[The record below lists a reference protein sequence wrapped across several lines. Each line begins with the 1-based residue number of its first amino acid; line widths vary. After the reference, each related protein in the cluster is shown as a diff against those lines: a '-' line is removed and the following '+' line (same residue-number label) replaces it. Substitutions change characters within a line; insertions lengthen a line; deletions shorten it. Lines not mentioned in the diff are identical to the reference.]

1 MARLK
6 LRTEIL
12 WRKRLENGV
21 FGGIAPTQDPFDADV
36 FYVADGWGSS
46 YASMRLRRMSFA
58 SGEETASALLRNA
71 VRCMHFSAD
80 AQHIFTVTDSK
91 IYRLRRGSLQIDE
104 KYEKGVPKYSD
115 FVAGDEQDGLVLLN
129 RSGGSVAAFN
139 YAQGGVSK
147 KRLKDEGCRLLL
159 RGSGERYLIA
169 SPVRGCV
176 QRYDVAKGRVEIL
189 FEVGTFD
196 AAQLD
201 NAGNWYFR
209 LAVYV
214 PAKICDGHGEGAR
227 MILSGKILMLGAD
240 GARREWDTGVKFKQI
255 RLSADE
261 KSLLL
266 QSESGV
272 WRFLPSVGR
281 IVSDTLLDESER
293 LEAFFEQ
300 RNLIL
305 CSVKEAGA
313 QSLIARQILEF

>member
-12 WRKRLENGV
+12 WRKQLENGI
-21 FGGIAPTQDPFDADV
+21 FGGIAPTPDPFCADV

-58 SGEETASALLRNA
+58 TGEETASALLRNA

-80 AQHIFTVTDSK
+80 AQHIFAVTDSK
-91 IYRLRRGSLQIDE
+91 IYRLRRGSLQIEE

-159 RGSGERYLIA
+159 RGSDGRYLIA

-201 NAGNWYFR
+201 NAGNWYFHP
-209 LAVYV
+209 AVYL

-227 MILSGKILMLGAD
+227 IILSGKILMMDVD
-240 GARREWDTGVKFKQI
+240 GARKDWDTGVKFKQM

-266 QSESGV
+266 QSENGV
-272 WRFLPSVGR
+272 WRFLPSVGQ
-281 IVSDTLLDESER
+281 IESEILLDGSER

-305 CSVKEAGA
+305 CSVKEEGG
-313 QSLIARQILEF
+313 QSLVARQILEF

>member
-6 LRTEIL
+6 LKTEIL
-12 WRKRLENGV
+12 WRKRLENGI
-21 FGGIAPTQDPFDADV
+21 FGGIASTLDPFCADV

-58 SGEETASALLRNA
+58 TGEETASALLRNA
-71 VRCMHFSAD
+71 VRCIHFSAD
-80 AQHIFTVTDSK
+80 TQHIFAVTDSK
-91 IYRLRRGSLQIDE
+91 IYRLRRGSLQIEE

-129 RSGGSVAAFN
+129 RSGGSVAVFN

-159 RGSGERYLIA
+159 RGSDGRYLIA

-201 NAGNWYFR
+201 NAGNWYFHP
-209 LAVYV
+209 AVYL
-214 PAKICDGHGEGAR
+214 PAKICDGHVEGAR
-227 MILSGKILMLGAD
+227 MILSGKILMMDVD
-240 GARREWDTGVKFKQI
+240 GARKDWDTGVKFKQM

-266 QSESGV
+266 QSENGV

-281 IVSDTLLDESER
+281 IESEILLDGGER

-300 RNLIL
+300 RNLML
-305 CSVKEAGA
+305 CSVKEDGG
-313 QSLIARQILEF
+313 QSLIARRVLEA

>member
-1 MARLK
+1 M
-6 LRTEIL
+6 
-12 WRKRLENGV
+12 
-21 FGGIAPTQDPFDADV
+21 
-36 FYVADGWGSS
+36 
-46 YASMRLRRMSFA
+46 
-58 SGEETASALLRNA
+58 
-71 VRCMHFSAD
+71 
-80 AQHIFTVTDSK
+80 
-91 IYRLRRGSLQIDE
+91 
-104 KYEKGVPKYSD
+104 
-115 FVAGDEQDGLVLLN
+115 LN
-129 RSGGSVAAFN
+129 RSGDSVAAFN

-159 RGSGERYLIA
+159 RGSDGRYLIA
-169 SPVRGCV
+169 SPVQGCV

-201 NAGNWYFR
+201 NAGNWYFHP
-209 LAVYV
+209 AVYV

-240 GARREWDTGVKFKQI
+240 GARKEWDTGVKFKQM

-266 QSESGV
+266 QSENDI

-281 IVSDTLLDESER
+281 IVSETPLSEGER

-305 CSVKEAGA
+305 CSVKEAGG
-313 QSLIARQILEF
+313 QSLTARQILEF

>member
-12 WRKRLENGV
+12 WRKRLENGM

-36 FYVADGWGSS
+36 FYIADGWGSS
-46 YASMRLRRMSFA
+46 YASMHLRRMSFA
-58 SGEETASALLRNA
+58 TGEETASALLRNA

-80 AQHIFTVTDSK
+80 AQHIFAVTDSK
-91 IYRLRRGSLQIDE
+91 IYRLHRGSLQIEE

-115 FVAGDEQDGLVLLN
+115 FVAGNEQGTLVLLN

-159 RGSGERYLIA
+159 RGRDGRYLIA

-176 QRYDVAKGRVEIL
+176 QRYDVAKDRVEIL

-201 NAGNWYFR
+201 NAGNWYFHP
-209 LAVYV
+209 VIYV

-227 MILSGKILMLGAD
+227 MTLSGKILMLGAD
-240 GARREWDTGVKFKQI
+240 GARREWDTGVKFKQM

-261 KSLLL
+261 RSLFL
-266 QSESGV
+266 QSENGI

-281 IVSDTLLDESER
+281 IVSEIVLDGGER

-300 RNLIL
+300 RNLML

-313 QSLIARQILEF
+313 QSLIARRVLEV